1 MAHVMYLN
9 SETWT
14 KPVTTKTVRLMKSL
28 MDQRELAELVQFFGG
43 SGLPENIRCEMS
55 TSK

>member
-1 MAHVMYLN
+1 MYLN